1 MLLTD
6 RNFNTSFFDP
16 AGGGDPVLFQHL
28 FWFFG
33 QGWPFSNIMNMHYAI
48 CWKDLSNI
56 STTLNLSGL
65 FLCRS
70 RSSKIV
76 YYINQS
82 AGNQRHKSSLV
93 GTSETIRIAPFPSL
107 WKESFC
113 EWLAGIIDGDGCLLL
128 SKKGYSS
135 LEITMGLEDLY
146 CLKYIQDKLGGS
158 IKMRSG
164 AKAYRYRLHNKEGMI
179 KLIQCINGNIR
190 HSSRLIQLHKICN
203 HLNIPVVMPKSLSE
217 NPFNGWFSGFFDSD
231 GTIGLYMKNKYP
243 QLSIR
248 VCNKNLQDVKWY
260 QDAYGGNIYFDKSQ
274 NGYYIWSIQSR
285 TDIIRITPF
294 LNNCKSHK
302 SKRFFLIQDYF
313 ALYDLGA
320 YKSDSI
326 HHKAW
331 LSFMNKW
338 NKVKI

>member
-1 MLLTD
+1 M
-6 RNFNTSFFDP
+6 
-16 AGGGDPVLFQHL
+16 
-28 FWFFG
+28 
-33 QGWPFSNIMNMHYAI
+33 
-48 CWKDLSNI
+48 
-56 STTLNLSGL
+56 NLSGL

-76 YYINQS
+76 HYVIQS
-82 AGNQRHKSSLV
+82 AGNQRHNSSLV
-93 GTSETIRIAPFPSL
+93 GTSETIRIAPFFPQE
-107 WKESFC
+107 ESFC

-203 HLNIPVVMPKSLSE
+203 HLNIPVVMPNSISE

-248 VCNKNLQDVKWY
+248 VCNKELQDVKWY

-338 NKVKI
+338 NRVKI